1 MTFIR
6 TKWIPCGKGMRPYLY
21 LVRNYREDG
30 KVKQEIVEYLGL
42 DKELLKAK
50 DKEEL
55 LKKKLIEEKD

>member
-6 TKWIPCGKGMRPYLY
+6 IKWIPSGKGMRPYFY

-55 LKKKLIEEKD
+55 LRKKLIEEKD